1 MRRSSAWI
9 AASLLAIPS
18 ISFGSGTPPPGKAEP
33 AIVPYLC
40 SDGHTASVIYQSGS
54 DFRLA
59 KAVVSHEGR
68 SFEMR
73 AAPTLYGVRY
83 RTAAPVEGGAPLA
96 WSLRGEQAVLSEA
109 PEADSYTR
117 AERELLRCVR
127 LRGAAAPAA
136 AAGAEPHGD
145 GHGESHGEDH

>member
-1 MRRSSAWI
+1 MKLPSVWI
-9 AASLLAIPS
+9 AATLVAIPS
-18 ISFGSGTPPPGKAEP
+18 ISYGSGTPPPGKAAP

-59 KAVVSHEGR
+59 RAVVSHEGR

-83 RTAAPVEGGAPLA
+83 RTAAAVEGASALA

-117 AERELLRCVR
+117 PERELLRCVR
-127 LRGAAAPAA
+127 VRGAAAPVTAA
-136 AAGAEPHGD
+136 VAEAHAE
-145 GHGESHGEDH
+145 GHDEAH

>member
-9 AASLLAIPS
+9 AAVLLAVPS
-18 ISFGSGTPPPGKAEP
+18 ISFGSSGPTPGKASP

-40 SDGHTASVIYQSGS
+40 SDGHTANVVYESGN
-54 DFRLA
+54 DFLHARARL
-59 KAVVSHEGR
+59 ELDGR
-68 SFEMR
+68 NFELR

-83 RTAAPVEGGAPLA
+83 RTADASEGGAPLA

-117 AERELLRCVR
+117 QERELVRCIRV
-127 LRGAAAPAA
+127 RGAAAPAA
-136 AAGAEPHGD
+136 SEAHAS
-145 GHGESHGEDH
+145 GEAHGEDH